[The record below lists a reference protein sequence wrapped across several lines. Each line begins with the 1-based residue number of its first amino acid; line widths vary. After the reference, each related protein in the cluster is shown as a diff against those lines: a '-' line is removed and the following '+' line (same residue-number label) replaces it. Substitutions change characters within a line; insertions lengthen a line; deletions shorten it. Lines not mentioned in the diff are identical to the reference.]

1 MKRSS
6 NINHFKDYYSAHS
19 KDYANYRP
27 DYPIELFQFLSDNT
41 QHHDQALDCGTGNGQ
56 AAVLLSPFYHNVLA
70 TDASSKQISNAIKKD
85 NITYLQTIA
94 EKCPLGDHSIDLIT
108 VAQAFQWFDFDAF
121 FNETN
126 RTLKPNGLI
135 AIWCYNLQEINP
147 AIEKVIMKLYVDIL
161 GPYWPEERKY
171 IVHGYSNIFFP
182 FNMIKT
188 PNFKIVKN
196 WNFDQEIDYLST
208 WSAIQRFENEKNKNP
223 LDLIYD
229 DLLSAWGNKN
239 KELKIIWPIK
249 LLAGRKR

>member
-1 MKRSS
+1 
-6 NINHFKDYYSAHS
+6 
-19 KDYANYRP
+19 
-27 DYPIELFQFLSDNT
+27 
-41 QHHDQALDCGTGNGQ
+41 
-56 AAVLLSPFYHNVLA
+56 
-70 TDASSKQISNAIKKD
+70 
-85 NITYLQTIA
+85 
-94 EKCPLGDHSIDLIT
+94 
-108 VAQAFQWFDFDAF
+108 
-121 FNETN
+121 
-126 RTLKPNGLI
+126 
-135 AIWCYNLQEINP
+135 
-147 AIEKVIMKLYVDIL
+147 MKLYVDIL